1 MKGVKTMKIIK
12 VDNYDRELY
21 DDKLIAD
28 NVTNV
33 YYGKLITN
41 LLNENPR
48 RSDEDY
54 FRLVEDDYKLFE
66 RDY

>member
-1 MKGVKTMKIIK
+1 MKIIK

-21 DDKLIAD
+21 DDNLIAE
-28 NVTNV
+28 NIVNV
-33 YYGKLITN
+33 YYEKLIVDV
-41 LLNENPR
+41 LNSESK

-54 FRLVEDDYKLFE
+54 FRLVEDDYTLFK

>member
-1 MKGVKTMKIIK
+1 MKIIK

-21 DDKLIAD
+21 DDVLIAE
-28 NVTNV
+28 NVHK
-33 YYGKLITN
+33 YYGQIIVD
-41 LLNENPR
+41 LLNNNPKR
-48 RSDEDY
+48 FDDDY